1 MHFAIDPPNINK
13 SLPQRF
19 PCESFK
25 QTQTVKSKSVAKRE
39 IIYNLKKILIF
50 TENREYLVYYTSQRT
65 RKKKSWVVHIIRI
78 YINKFCWLHSLT
90 QWASSVCEIGQKATT
105 LHLLQGGFERT
116 LCPPNLLL
124 YHPQDSY
131 NSINEPFSKCH
142 STIYGPWPPRQQ
154 VCGIPQHHQSERTLQ
169 NLILHNQI
177 YSRH

>member
-1 MHFAIDPPNINK
+1 MWEFQANTNCQKQECGKKRNNI
-13 SLPQRF
+13 Q
-19 PCESFK
+19 
-25 QTQTVKSKSVAKRE
+25 
-39 IIYNLKKILIF
+39 LKKDSNLYWKPRIPCL
-50 TENREYLVYYTSQRT
+50 Y
-65 RKKKSWVVHIIRI
+65 KSTHKEEEKLGSSYNTYV

-90 QWASSVCEIGQKATT
+90 QWASSVCDIGQKATT
-105 LHLLQGGFERT
+105 LHLLQGGFERA

-177 YSRH
+177 YSWH

>member
-1 MHFAIDPPNINK
+1 MWEFQANTNCQKQECGKKRNNIQLKEDSYLYWKPRIPCLYK
-13 SLPQRF
+13 STHKEEEKLG
-19 PCESFK
+19 S
-25 QTQTVKSKSVAKRE
+25 S
-39 IIYNLKKILIF
+39 YN
-50 TENREYLVYYTSQRT
+50 TYN
-65 RKKKSWVVHIIRI
+65 IIRI
-78 YINKFCWLHSLT
+78 KQVLLIAQLDSVSRFCLRYRTKGNNSSL
-90 QWASSVCEIGQKATT
+90 AS
-105 LHLLQGGFERT
+105 GGFERT